1 MVVMVVMVVVVMMMT
16 VRVAAGIACGD
27 EPEEA
32 PSARATELLGVLP
45 PVDAQRAGFVH
56 LAHAGVTGVLVAQDG
71 AAKLRDPA
79 VDGRDLVPMVAVTA
93 LRFAQ
98 RT

>member
-1 MVVMVVMVVVVMMMT
+1 MMMT

-27 EPEEA
+27 KPEEA
-32 PSARATELLGVLP
+32 TSARATELLGVLP

-56 LAHAGVTGVLVAQDG
+56 LAHAGVTGVLVAQNG
-71 AAKLRDPA
+71 AAELRDPA
-79 VDGRDLVPMVAVTA
+79 VDCRDLVPMVAVTA